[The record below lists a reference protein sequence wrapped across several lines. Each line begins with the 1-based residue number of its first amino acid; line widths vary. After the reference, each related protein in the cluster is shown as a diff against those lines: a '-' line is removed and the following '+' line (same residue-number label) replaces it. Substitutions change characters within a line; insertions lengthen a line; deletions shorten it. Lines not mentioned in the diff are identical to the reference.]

1 VNIWSGFTQLS
12 HTEECACQAGGC
24 GPSSWALRCD
34 SAAKTASLLALSFGS
49 ITEWNTL
56 LAVEAG
62 AAATLTGLVFVAIS
76 INLTK
81 IMSVPGLPGRGA
93 ESIMQFLEVFLIST
107 VALIPRQPERI
118 FSIEVLVIGVV
129 AWAAQVATQVRYLM
143 VRTGHP
149 WSWFVFR
156 AVLSQFATLPFGVAG
171 ITLLLGVPGAI
182 YWLIPG
188 FVFSFVAGVVSAWV
202 LLVEILR

>member
-1 VNIWSGFTQLS
+1 VSV
-12 HTEECACQAGGC
+12 
-24 GPSSWALRCD
+24 
-34 SAAKTASLLALSFGS
+34 GS
-49 ITEWNTL
+49 IAEWNTL

-76 INLTK
+76 INLSR
-81 IMSVPGLPGRGA
+81 IMSVAGLPGRGA

-107 VALIPRQPERI
+107 VTLIPRQPERI
-118 FSIEVLVIGVV
+118 LAIEILVIAVV
-129 AWAAQVATQVRYLM
+129 SWAAQVVVQVRYLK

-149 WSWFVFR
+149 WSWFVNR
-156 AVLSQFATLPFGVAG
+156 AVLSQFATIPFGVAG

-182 YWLIPG
+182 YWLVPG
-188 FVFSFVAGVVSAWV
+188 FVFSFVAGVISAWV